1 MRSLTTENY
10 HSRTL
15 TAPSRLRS
23 HLLKGFS
30 RARSSDRRRVRNYG
44 DPSGVCHVCGP
55 SITAF
60 GLLGPTSTPPLFFF
74 FFSLFFSFF
83 FFPLA
88 VRTYIPGVHCRNNV
102 VRPPNAGSRSDQE
115 VLHPSTRFQEN
126 PFAETSPQT
135 KLHAPSDFRLCEA
148 GRSFRVIHTNTREL
162 ACLLHETVSC
172 SSRSSG
178 GRRDKILVKM
188 ARSRSLV
195 VLYDGRRL
203 QILLSI
209 ETSVA
214 VPLSRVAASRRT
226 ERAGS
231 CYVLHSEGLETASVY
246 ILVPS
251 ARVGSTTRAENG
263 NNRSSSAG
271 LVQSIMQQESSPP
284 PPLSSNAS
292 RETLVSFLRQYTR
305 THYSPSPSLFL

>member
-23 HLLKGFS
+23 HLLKEFS

-60 GLLGPTSTPPLFFF
+60 GLLGPTSTPLFFF
-74 FFSLFFSFF
+74 LFSFFLF

-102 VRPPNAGSRSDQE
+102 VRPPSAGSRSDQE
-115 VLHPSTRFQEN
+115 VLHPSTRFQGN
-126 PFAETSPQT
+126 PFSATSPQT

-226 ERAGS
+226 GRAGS

-246 ILVPS
+246 SYPALGWGVQRGQRTATIGPHPQVWS
-251 ARVGSTTRAENG
+251 RASCNK
-263 NNRSSSAG
+263 NQA
-271 LVQSIMQQESSPP
+271 P